1 MCVAAGSVV
10 LMFFFFKQE
19 RAYEMRIS
27 DWSSDVCSSD
37 LAQCHEGIAGRP
49 RKAPDQDVVGLAQA
63 AAGNLAQH
71 PEQHVMGDQGGGDA
85 DRRGQRANDQLLAPG
100 GPAPGD
106 RKSVVSGKRVSVRVD
121 LGGRRII
128 KQKKTI
134 RQINT
139 RTKSK

>member
-85 DRRGQRANDQLLAPG
+85 DRRGQREIGRASCRERECQYVQITDGAVSIKNKKI
-100 GPAPGD
+100 
-106 RKSVVSGKRVSVRVD
+106 RKDDS
-121 LGGRRII
+121 
-128 KQKKTI
+128 
-134 RQINT
+134 
-139 RTKSK
+139 